1 MGNVLN
7 MNRNEIIQYILDTGL
22 LITCIDYQLKKQP
35 QHYPNRDDIIQ
46 DAWTFLLTYDIEKL
60 WDAYTNKHLNALL
73 TRYLQN
79 QLFSK
84 TSEYYRKYIKFD
96 VLSEDLENAKGT

>member
-1 MGNVLN
+1 MT
-7 MNRNEIIQYILDTGL
+7 RNDIIENIIDSNL
-22 LITCIDYQLKKQP
+22 LITCVDYQLKKQP
-35 QHYPNRDDIIQ
+35 QHYQYRDDIIN
-46 DAWTFLLTYDIEKL
+46 DAYLWLLTYDEDKL
-60 WDAYTNKHLNALL
+60 IDAAQGKHLNALI

-96 VLSEDLENAKGT
+96 NITEELDNAERI